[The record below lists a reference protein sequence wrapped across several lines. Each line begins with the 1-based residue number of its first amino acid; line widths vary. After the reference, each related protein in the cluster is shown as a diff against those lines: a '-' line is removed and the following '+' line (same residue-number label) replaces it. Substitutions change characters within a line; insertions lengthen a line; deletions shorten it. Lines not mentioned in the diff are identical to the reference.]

1 MIRESGTSKRPDSD
15 NRKPAN
21 RSGVTLAKTRAKGDP
36 KKPRE
41 VLAGKPLFL
50 TPQRNGDVMQ
60 IVKVLGVNDDV
71 TTCECCGRTGLKKT
85 VVLDV
90 EGSQLHYGTQCAAKK
105 LRFGMGA
112 KYSAHKIESVVKTFK
127 GVVWTV

>member
-21 RSGVTLAKTRAKGDP
+21 RSGGQLEQTARGRPQGK
-36 KKPRE
+36 RE